1 MLSSEQKTRLRV
13 LSVVVAAIWVAL
25 GLIYQW
31 PMWLWIGLA
40 FVSLLAPSLTAY
52 GVVEWHL
59 RTRTRKVHDF
69 ADEEVVEEPKQ
80 TAEAPSPQLYE
91 VRDVLLRS
99 AYQDYRFAFACTVF
113 WRLLPHAPGLPHPNP
128 AALAADLIVAEAASL
143 AASIPPDE
151 DSRARYRMMN
161 VLGSARVDQTGR
173 VEVWADDI
181 ALSLSE
187 KDAERLMRLA
197 EVRKDE
203 EVWEHERSYERN
215 VRAYLGEDVL
225 TTPGSA
231 VVWWLAGP
239 RTDEKRRVDEVV
251 EKISSLQKLTAAA
264 AMTELP
270 TSTAGPFDF
279 GTSLS
284 AKLSLLDECSPP
296 PAGLSQLPF
305 VLSERPAVSDGEHP
319 DESRLGLDDYAVGLV
334 EELPEG
340 PERAMFARRLA
351 DLLEVQGHS
360 EAAEQVRRRFDAPP
374 VMDVEQGADQWN
386 EEKFPFSSAATGFPD
401 EGGVEQSSVSREAM
415 DSQEPDDIEPRE
427 VDRREEANDLAQEA
441 DESPKA
447 SPPAGQLPPRD
458 ENRTDGER
466 PL

>member
-1 MLSSEQKTRLRV
+1 MLSGEQKTRLRV
-13 LSVVVAAIWVAL
+13 LSVVVAAIWVVL

-40 FVSLLAPSLTAY
+40 FVSLLAPSLIAY
-52 GVVEWHL
+52 GIVEWNL
-59 RTRTRKVHDF
+59 RKRTRKVHDF
-69 ADEEVVEEPKQ
+69 PDEEVTEEPEQ
-80 TAEAPSPQLYE
+80 TAEAPAPQRYE

-128 AALAADLIVAEAASL
+128 AALAADLIVAEAANL
-143 AASIPPDE
+143 AASVPPDE
-151 DSRARYRMMN
+151 DSRARYRLMN
-161 VLGSARVDQTGR
+161 VLGSVRVDQTGR
-173 VEVWADDI
+173 VEVWADHI

-187 KDAERLMRLA
+187 KDAERLTRLA

-251 EKISSLQKLTAAA
+251 EKISNLQKLTAAA

-270 TSTAGPFDF
+270 TNAAEPFDF

-284 AKLSLLDECSPP
+284 ANLTMFDEHSSP
-296 PAGLSQLPF
+296 PAGLPQLPF
-305 VLSERPAVSDGEHP
+305 VLEEQPDASDGGLP
-319 DESRLGLDDYAVGLV
+319 DESPRGLADNAVGLV

-351 DLLEVQGHS
+351 DLLEAQGHR
-360 EAAEQVRRRFDAPP
+360 EEAEQVRRRFDAPP
-374 VMDVEQGADQWN
+374 VMDMEQEADQRN
-386 EEKFPFSSAATGFPD
+386 EEKLPFSSATEGFLD
-401 EGGVEQSSVSREAM
+401 EGGVEQQGENGEVA
-415 DSQEPDDIEPRE
+415 DLQEPEDVEPRE
-427 VDRREEANDLAQEA
+427 KENDLLQEA
-441 DESPKA
+441 DGSSNA
-447 SPPAGQLPPRD
+447 SPSTGESPPRD
-458 ENRTDGER
+458 VNRADGER
-466 PL
+466 PF